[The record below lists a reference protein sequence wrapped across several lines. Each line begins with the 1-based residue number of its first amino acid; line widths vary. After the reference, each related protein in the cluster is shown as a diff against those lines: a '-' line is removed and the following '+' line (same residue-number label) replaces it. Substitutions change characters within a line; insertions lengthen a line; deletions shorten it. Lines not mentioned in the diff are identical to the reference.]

1 MAPMAREA
9 HRRRGLWRYWPVL
22 AFVVAQVAPAK
33 QSAAAAPTATPPV
46 SLTASDGT
54 GLQIVSFKANAVVED
69 PLAFTE
75 LHLTFKNPEARTL
88 EGQFEI
94 TLPPSAAVS
103 RFAMK
108 QSWGWQEGEV
118 VELQAAREAYEDF
131 LHRRQ
136 DPALL
141 EKASG
146 NQFHARVFPIAASSE
161 KEIIISYSQE
171 LPKTSDP
178 YRLFLKGLPTLN
190 QLEIRV
196 LTGKREIGQ
205 AATSL
210 GGSTVARQSI
220 EVMKS
225 HFKPDRDLIV
235 PLQLPDGGN
244 RLGIRHDNLV
254 VARIEPVT
262 GSAPDPIDSVA
273 ILVDTSASRALGFA
287 DEVRLVGDLVTQI
300 AHGAPKTPVRVIA
313 FDVDTETV
321 FDGAAQDFGGR
332 EAQRLL
338 ARRALGGS
346 DLSRAFAAVANGRH
360 ASRVVLVSDGVATVG
375 KSDGKDLKAFVKS
388 LATSGVARLDAV
400 AVGGIRDDAALK
412 EIVTAGL
419 RHDGVVIDGSSP
431 VAEIARRLS
440 SATAS
445 NIQVTVPGARWVW
458 PTRLDGVQP
467 GDQILVYADLPAAK
481 PFDISLSG
489 AHAGKHPV
497 QLVDVAQPLLERA
510 WINARIARIQH
521 QRETTAANDEDLREA
536 LKKQIVALSTK
547 YRVLS
552 DFTGLLVLETEAD
565 YVRFHIDRRALSDI
579 LVVGAG
585 GVELMHRR
593 ELPVYEP
600 PSSPPASTTGDM
612 VRNTPVRGRTYD
624 GVISQAPGAATESAA
639 KAERVYR
646 ITERAPTVDVGDT
659 QSRTTVTPRGG
670 KHDSLDDLLNDA
682 GASSPPTARAPTTRA
697 PAPMPPPSSVS
708 APEPRSPPP
717 AEAEK
722 PVNPYTGKMNEVMTQ
737 LKAGHAN
744 EALKAALAWRDSD
757 AGDVLALV
765 ALGDVYEA
773 LGRRREAARAYSS
786 IVDLFPGRADLRR
799 FAGERLEHLGQ
810 DGLTLAIDTFEKA
823 RAQRPDHPAS
833 HRLLAFALLRQNK
846 LAEAFDVLAEGARR
860 SYPEGRFAG
869 VDRILREDLGLI
881 AAAWLRKEPNRRD
894 ELAKRLEQLG
904 AQLDTRRSLR
914 FVLSWETDANDVD
927 FHIYDGKQNHAYYQ
941 QKQLATGG
949 ALYADV
955 TTGYGPECFTIPGK
969 PAAYPYKLQAHY
981 YSRGPMGYGMG
992 KLEIIEHDGE
1002 GTLRFEERPFIIMQ
1016 DHAFIDLGTVQG
1028 PLARN

>member
-1 MAPMAREA
+1 MGPISRSP
-9 HRRRGLWRYWPVL
+9 RRRRSHWHYYAAVVFGLGL
-22 AFVVAQVAPAK
+22 SIQATAPAAVARR
-33 QSAAAAPTATPPV
+33 SAADTAEPAPI

-54 GLQIVSFKANAVVED
+54 GLQIVSLKANAVIED

-75 LHLTFKNPEARTL
+75 LHVTFKNPEARVM

-108 QSWGWQEGEV
+108 QAWGWQEGEV

-178 YRLFLKGLPTLN
+178 YRLFLKGLPTLD

-196 LTGKREIGQ
+196 LTGKQKIGN

-220 EVMKS
+220 EVSKS
-225 HFKPDRDLIV
+225 HFRPDRDLLV

-244 RLGIRHDNLV
+244 RLGIRHENLV

-262 GSAPDPIDSVA
+262 GAAPDPIDSAA

-287 DEVRLVGDLVTQI
+287 DEVRLVGELVAQI
-300 AHGAPKTPVRVIA
+300 AKAGPRTPVRVIA
-313 FDVDTETV
+313 FDVGAESI
-321 FDGAAQDFGGR
+321 FDGAAQDFGNR
-332 EAQRLL
+332 ETQRLL

-346 DLSRAFAAVANGRH
+346 DLSRAFSAIAGGRH
-360 ASRVVLVSDGVATVG
+360 VSRVILVSDGVATFG
-375 KSDGKDLKAFVKS
+375 KTEGKDLKAAVKG
-388 LATSGVARLDAV
+388 LAAIGVVRVDALG
-400 AVGGIRDDAALK
+400 VGGFRDDPALK

-419 RHDGVVIDGSSP
+419 QHDGVVLDGTSP
-431 VAEIARRLS
+431 AVEISRRLT
-440 SATAS
+440 SATSS

-458 PTRLDGVQP
+458 PTRLDGVQS
-467 GDQILVYADLPAAK
+467 GDQFLVYADLPATK
-481 PFDISLSG
+481 RFDISLSG
-489 AHAGKHPV
+489 THASNHAVK
-497 QLVDVAQPLLERA
+497 LVDVAQPLLERA
-510 WINARIARIQH
+510 WINARIERIEH
-521 QRETTAANDEDLREA
+521 QRETIAANDEDLREA

-547 YRVLS
+547 YRVLC

-565 YVRFHIDRRALSDI
+565 YARFHIERRALSDI

-585 GVELMHRR
+585 GVESMHRR
-593 ELPVYEP
+593 ELAMRPE
-600 PSSPPASTTGDM
+600 TTTETTSEM
-612 VRNTPVRGRTYD
+612 VRNAPVRGRTYD
-624 GVISQAPGAATESAA
+624 GVMSVAPGAATGATA
-639 KAERVYR
+639 KAE
-646 ITERAPTVDVGDT
+646 TPAPPAPAMPV
-659 QSRTTVTPRGG
+659 TTSPSPRRGR
-670 KHDSLDDLLNDA
+670 HDALDDLLSE
-682 GASSPPTARAPTTRA
+682 GRA
-697 PAPMPPPSSVS
+697 PAPRSAPSAPPSVS
-708 APEPRSPPP
+708 APEAMPPP
-717 AEAEK
+717 RTESETA
-722 PVNPYTGKMNEVMTQ
+722 VDPYIGKMREVMTA
-737 LKAGHAN
+737 LKARHTN
-744 EALKAALAWRDSD
+744 DALRAALAWRDND

-765 ALGDVYEA
+765 ALGEAYEA
-773 LGRRREAARAYSS
+773 LGRRREAARGYSS

-799 FAGERLEHLGQ
+799 FAGERLERLGQ

-823 RAQRPDHPAS
+823 RAQRPDHPSS
-833 HRLLAFALLRQNK
+833 HRLLAFALLRQNRF
-846 LAEAFDVLAEGARR
+846 ADAFDVLAEGAGR

-869 VDRILREDLGLI
+869 VGQILREDLGLI
-881 AAAWLRKEPNRRD
+881 AAAWLRKEPARRD
-894 ELAKRLEQLG
+894 QITKRLENLG
-904 AQLDTRRSLR
+904 VPLETRRSLR

-927 FHIYDGKQNHAYYQ
+927 FHIFDAKQNHAFYR

-949 ALYADV
+949 VLYADV
-955 TTGYGPECFTIPGK
+955 TTGYGPECFTILDK
-969 PAAYPYKLQAHY
+969 PTAYPYKLQAHY

-992 KLEIIEHDGE
+992 KLEIIEHDGN
-1002 GTLRFEERPFIIMQ
+1002 GNLRFDERPFVIMQ
-1016 DHAFIDLGTVQG
+1016 DHAFVDLGTVQG
-1028 PLARN
+1028 PLAGN

>member
-1 MAPMAREA
+1 MTPMR
-9 HRRRGLWRYWPVL
+9 HWYRYPAL
-22 AFVVAQVAPAK
+22 AFVCAVGLDSAAQVAPAK
-33 QSAAAAPTATPPV
+33 SQTPPV

-75 LHLTFKNPEARTL
+75 LHLTFKNPEARVL

-108 QSWGWQEGEV
+108 QAWGWQEGEV

-190 QLEIRV
+190 QLDIRV
-196 LTGKREIGQ
+196 LTGKREIGE

-210 GGSTVARQSI
+210 GGSTVSRQSI
-220 EVMKS
+220 EVSKS
-225 HFKPDRDLIV
+225 HFKPDRDLVV

-244 RLGIRHDNLV
+244 RLGIRHENLV

-262 GSAPDPIDSVA
+262 GAAPDPIESVA
-273 ILVDTSASRALGFA
+273 ILVDTSASRALGFG
-287 DEVRLVGDLVTQI
+287 DEVRMVGELVAQI
-300 AHGAPKTPVRVIA
+300 AKPNPKAPVRVIA
-313 FDVDTETV
+313 FDVDAESI
-321 FDGAAQDFGGR
+321 FDGAAQDFGSR

-346 DLSRAFAAVANGRH
+346 DLTRAFAAVAGGKRV
-360 ASRVVLVSDGVATVG
+360 ARVVVVSDGVATFG
-375 KSDGKDLKAFVKS
+375 KTDGKDLKAAVKA
-388 LATSGVARLDAV
+388 LAATGVVRLDAV
-400 AVGGIRDDAALK
+400 GVGGIRDDAALK

-419 RHDGVVIDGSSP
+419 QHDGVVLDGASP
-431 VAEIARRLS
+431 TAEIVRRLT
-440 SATAS
+440 SATSS
-445 NIQVTVPGARWVW
+445 NIQVAVAGARWVW
-458 PTRLDGVQP
+458 PTRLDGVQS
-467 GDQILVYADLPAAK
+467 GDQILVYADLPASK
-481 PFDISLSG
+481 PFDISLTG

-497 QLVDVAQPLLERA
+497 KLVEVSEPLLERA
-510 WINARIARIQH
+510 WINARIARIAH

-547 YRVLS
+547 YRVLC

-565 YVRFHIDRRALSDI
+565 YARFHIDRRALSDI

-593 ELPVYEP
+593 ELAIHEAQRPV
-600 PSSPPASTTGDM
+600 TNDF

-624 GVISQAPGAATESAA
+624 GVMSAAPGAPSEGAA
-639 KAERVYR
+639 KASANGAEMRPPSV
-646 ITERAPTVDVGDT
+646 TASPAP
-659 QSRTTVTPRGG
+659 RRG
-670 KHDSLDDLLNDA
+670 KHDSLDDLLDDSR
-682 GASSPPTARAPTTRA
+682 GSQTSRAPSTPPQSVPA
-697 PAPMPPPSSVS
+697 PEPMPPSRAS
-708 APEPRSPPP
+708 
-717 AEAEK
+717 EAEK
-722 PVNPYTGKMNEVMTQ
+722 PVNPYTGKMNEVMTE
-737 LKAGHAN
+737 LKGRN
-744 EALKAALAWRDSD
+744 TNDALKTALAWRDGD

-765 ALGDVYEA
+765 ALGEAYEA
-773 LGRRREAARAYSS
+773 LGRRRDAARAYSS
-786 IVDLFPGRADLRR
+786 IVDLFPSRADMRR
-799 FAGERLEHLGQ
+799 FAGERLERLGQ

-833 HRLLAFALLRQNK
+833 HRLLAFALLRQNN
-846 LAEAFDVLAEGARR
+846 LAEAFDALAEGVRR

-869 VDRILREDLGLI
+869 VDQILREDLGLI
-881 AAAWLRKEPNRRD
+881 AAVWLHKEPTRRD
-894 ELAKRLEQLG
+894 EISKRLERAG

-914 FVLSWETDANDVD
+914 FVLNWETDANDVD
-927 FHIYDGKQNHAYYQ
+927 FHIFDGKQNHAYYQ

-949 ALYADV
+949 GLYADV
-955 TTGYGPECFTIPGK
+955 TTGYGPECFTILDK

-1002 GTLRFEERPFIIMQ
+1002 GNLRFEERPFVIMQ
-1016 DHAFIDLGTVQG
+1016 DHAFVDLGTVQG
-1028 PLARN
+1028 PLAMK